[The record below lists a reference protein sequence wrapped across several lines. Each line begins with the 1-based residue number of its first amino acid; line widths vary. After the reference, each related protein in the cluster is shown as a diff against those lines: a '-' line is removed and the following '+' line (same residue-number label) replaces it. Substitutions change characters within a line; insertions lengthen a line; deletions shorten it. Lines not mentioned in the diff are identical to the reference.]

1 MRTQST
7 LYVVTLAALAL
18 TSLASA
24 QSKSVKVTAA
34 APAAAKAGKSI
45 TIKVKLDVPNG
56 YHVYGH
62 KEKSGIPTDIQ
73 FAGAKGFTAKVSYP
87 KTSVFNG
94 AEGPSDVYF
103 GSVSIPVVVT
113 FPTKAKGKQSFKLK
127 VTSQACNDRV
137 CLPPATVDLT
147 VNTVVK

>member
-1 MRTQST
+1 GGKKSSDSEAQPVSQINMRTQST

-62 KEKSGIPTDIQ
+62 
-73 FAGAKGFTAKVSYP
+73 
-87 KTSVFNG
+87 
-94 AEGPSDVYF
+94 
-103 GSVSIPVVVT
+103 
-113 FPTKAKGKQSFKLK
+113 
-127 VTSQACNDRV
+127 
-137 CLPPATVDLT
+137 
-147 VNTVVK
+147 